1 MDSGSWKT
9 SNDGLM
15 KNLTPVERV
24 AESIYG
30 LMRKGMDK
38 SEFVRRMNA
47 LERQEDGLLG
57 TAYCS
62 WLLLRHS
69 PDSPEREMHMERV
82 RAQLQMW
89 ADSK

>member
-1 MDSGSWKT
+1 MEK
-9 SNDGLM
+9 
-15 KNLTPVERV
+15 LTPVEKV

-38 SEFVRRMNA
+38 DEFVRRMNA

-62 WLLLRHS
+62 LLLLRHS
-69 PDSPEREMHMERV
+69 PDSPEREMLMESV